1 MTLTRPIAKA
11 PCGLV
16 LTISLLGCAPKQQPI
31 PDDSRRA
38 ALALLM
44 ASRVE
49 IVEPFTRVKSFDD
62 DATPDGIELL
72 LQAVNALDNPGLM
85 IAGQVRVELFE
96 YVPASADPKGR
107 RLEQW
112 NAELTTEQQ
121 QRMHWNAMTQM
132 YEFRLA
138 IDPERIPRADRY
150 LLAVTYTSPLGER
163 LMDTCPIN
171 YADSALSGMRQRAA
185 P

>member
-1 MTLTRPIAKA
+1 MATTSIGLILTFGLSG
-11 PCGLV
+11 CG
-16 LTISLLGCAPKQQPI
+16 PKPQPI
-31 PDDSRRA
+31 DDHSRRE

-49 IVEPFTRVKSFDD
+49 IVEPFTRVKSFDE

-72 LQAVNALDNPGLM
+72 LQAVNALENPGLM

-96 YVPASADPKGR
+96 YVQASADPKGQ
-107 RLEQW
+107 RLEHW
-112 NAELTTEQQ
+112 NVELTTEQQ
-121 QRMHWNAMTQM
+121 QRTHWNAMTQM

-163 LMDTCPIN
+163 LMDTCPIS
-171 YADSALSGMRQRAA
+171 YTDWAMSGVRQPVPR
-185 P
+185 